1 MLEPLKGKIASAALK
16 AQNRRQHSR
25 HPFTA
30 TVEAVESAS
39 QTRIQGRISDLSGGG
54 CYVDTISSFPAGSKV
69 SIRVTRDTHSFE
81 TRAQVVYS
89 LIGMGM
95 GLKFTGTDPEQQQ
108 IVNTWLAEIGG
119 ETMAASPAPVQPTP
133 AAVPGNPGLEE
144 IEVLNELVALLKQ
157 QGLLSVA
164 KSEAMLAKLAR
175 ARVVKLNPSQ
185 L

>member
-1 MLEPLKGKIASAALK
+1 
-16 AQNRRQHSR
+16 
-25 HPFTA
+25 
-30 TVEAVESAS
+30 
-39 QTRIQGRISDLSGGG
+39 
-54 CYVDTISSFPAGSKV
+54 
-69 SIRVTRDTHSFE
+69 
-81 TRAQVVYS
+81 
-89 LIGMGM
+89 M